1 MGSSTNR
8 NYTPVGR
15 FFYILISMLNLFLN
29 SETLV
34 NNTHKNSSQYW
45 IPLLGFF
52 TGARLN
58 ELCQLHLCDIKEID
72 NVWILDINEEDSKKI
87 KNLN

>member
-34 NNTHKNSSQYW
+34 ISRNPFKKSFYYPPV
-45 IPLLGFF
+45 I
-52 TGARLN
+52 
-58 ELCQLHLCDIKEID
+58 ELKPC
-72 NVWILDINEEDSKKI
+72 
-87 KNLN
+87 